1 MLSNLLDF
9 AGEYAIEWLV
19 IMTCGV
25 LMVLAITLHVLIS
38 SAWKA
43 MRKARWYRKAYYRVF
58 K

>member
-9 AGEYAIEWLV
+9 AGEYAIEWML
-19 IMTCGV
+19 IMACCV
-25 LMVLAITLHVLIS
+25 MVVMAVTLHVLIS